1 MINFDE
7 FDTEEKYKDILP
19 GDTVKILPGIGDYIR
34 KYNWDIRMYGIIGKE
49 FIVKSIDI
57 FLTTGE
63 ECIYIHSKS
72 GLMWFIPIKF
82 VKKV

>member
-7 FDTEEKYKDILP
+7 FDTEEKYKDISI

-49 FIVKSIDI
+49 FVVKGIVRNTSD
-57 FLTTGE
+57 E
-63 ECIYIHSKS
+63 ESIYIYSKS
-72 GLMWFIPIKF
+72 DLMWFIPIKF